1 MSDFS
6 NAGSGGPPGLTPPQ
20 ALDAE
25 RSILAA
31 MMLDD
36 AAIGRAIEMVDAS
49 AFYRS
54 AHGKL
59 FDAIVALYNT
69 STPAD
74 MITVSEEL
82 KRRGDLEAVGGTT
95 FLAQILEYA
104 TTSANIEQHIKIVYS
119 KFILRSLIKA
129 TGEIQQQCYAA
140 AEETAEILDRSEAR
154 IFQITDSRIRA
165 GFTPIKDLLKPAF
178 DNIQKLFERKVQVTG
193 VPSGWDDLDKLT
205 SGWQPGD
212 LVILAGR
219 PAMGKCVSWR
229 TQVVDPSTGE
239 RLTIEEAIQRKQPLV
254 HGLDDQGAVQITRIG
269 AWIDSGIKPCF
280 RVTTRL
286 GRSIEVTGHHPFL
299 SVTGWTP
306 LHDLHIGD
314 CIAVPRI
321 VPAAGTDET
330 WSFERVRL
338 LAYLIAEG
346 GLTPAVPMFTT
357 ASADHLADFTHCLAT
372 EFPTCELRVQ
382 PDGITYRLPRKP
394 EYRPGGAKYD
404 HSRNPLKAWLAE
416 LDLMGKKS
424 EAKRLPDIVWRWN
437 HDRLADFLRTL
448 FSCDGTIYSM
458 NGYPRIEFTVASI
471 ALARD
476 VHHALLRFGIV
487 SKFWQKT
494 EKSWRVE
501 ITAPEEV
508 SRYQRFIGWLSEKA
522 ERFPEDAYSADP
534 GRRHAMAGGAPPSAW
549 ALVRAATR
557 RAGITLTEL
566 ARRSGERTESGYNA
580 HTGRAIRRE
589 RLERYAQ
596 ALADPD
602 LMMVASEDLY
612 WDEIIEITPVGDMQ
626 VYDLNV
632 PEGSNF
638 IANDICVH
646 NTSAVMN
653 MAENAAIRYNI
664 PVAVF
669 SLEMSKEQLA
679 LRLLCSQSE
688 VGLHKVRTGYL
699 GNEDWP
705 RLTTGAG
712 LLTAAPI
719 MIDDSPGQSV
729 LEIRAKCRRLKAENK
744 LGLVVIDYLQLMR
757 SSTPAENR
765 VQEISQISRG
775 LKGLA
780 KELGVPIIALS
791 QLSRAVEQR
800 GGGGRPQL
808 SDLRESGC
816 LTADARVL
824 RADTGAEFTMGELLA
839 SGERDIPV
847 WTIDDAFRLVQG
859 TMTHVFPS
867 GEKEVFEMRLA
878 SGRSIKASANHPFLT
893 FDGWRRLDQ
902 LATGVKL
909 AVPRR
914 ISDPTNQQEWPEA
927 ELVMLAHLIGD
938 GCVAPRQPIHYTSAD
953 EANLSAVAQAAQ
965 HFGITPRRVAQG
977 SWSHL
982 YLPAPDKLTHGK
994 RNPIAAWLDRF
1005 GLYGKRSYEKFIP
1018 KPVFALPLDQV
1029 ALFLRHLWA
1038 TDGCVF
1044 AGSKQSRIYYAT
1056 TSEQLAEGV
1065 RLLLLRFGIQ
1075 SRLKATRKAAYRTC
1089 FQLHITGRES
1099 QLRFLQDIGVHGA
1112 RAVKADA
1119 VLEFL
1124 SGVRENTNLDTI
1136 PVEVWQQVRT
1146 SMAQRR
1152 VPGRALQAAVGS
1164 AYCGSTFFRHAPSRE
1179 RMMTVATALA
1189 DPELHVLAESDLFWD
1204 AIVSIESLGVQ
1215 PVFDATVPGT
1225 HNFIANGIVTHNSI
1239 EQDADVVIFVYREVV
1254 YKPDTPEP
1262 GKAQLI
1268 IAKQRNGPTD
1278 DVDMTFIRECTKFV
1292 PYSPVMSGE
1301 TEPGF

>member
-219 PAMGKCVSWR
+219 PAMGK
-229 TQVVDPSTGE
+229 
-239 RLTIEEAIQRKQPLV
+239 
-254 HGLDDQGAVQITRIG
+254 
-269 AWIDSGIKPCF
+269 
-280 RVTTRL
+280 
-286 GRSIEVTGHHPFL
+286 
-299 SVTGWTP
+299 
-306 LHDLHIGD
+306 
-314 CIAVPRI
+314 
-321 VPAAGTDET
+321 
-330 WSFERVRL
+330 
-338 LAYLIAEG
+338 
-346 GLTPAVPMFTT
+346 
-357 ASADHLADFTHCLAT
+357 
-372 EFPTCELRVQ
+372 
-382 PDGITYRLPRKP
+382 
-394 EYRPGGAKYD
+394 
-404 HSRNPLKAWLAE
+404 
-416 LDLMGKKS
+416 
-424 EAKRLPDIVWRWN
+424 
-437 HDRLADFLRTL
+437 
-448 FSCDGTIYSM
+448 
-458 NGYPRIEFTVASI
+458 
-471 ALARD
+471 
-476 VHHALLRFGIV
+476 
-487 SKFWQKT
+487 
-494 EKSWRVE
+494 
-501 ITAPEEV
+501 
-508 SRYQRFIGWLSEKA
+508 
-522 ERFPEDAYSADP
+522 
-534 GRRHAMAGGAPPSAW
+534 
-549 ALVRAATR
+549 
-557 RAGITLTEL
+557 
-566 ARRSGERTESGYNA
+566 
-580 HTGRAIRRE
+580 
-589 RLERYAQ
+589 
-596 ALADPD
+596 
-602 LMMVASEDLY
+602 
-612 WDEIIEITPVGDMQ
+612 
-626 VYDLNV
+626 
-632 PEGSNF
+632 
-638 IANDICVH
+638 
-646 NTSAVMN
+646 TSAVMN
-653 MAENAAIRYNI
+653 MAENAAIRFNI

-719 MIDDSPGQSV
+719 MIDDSPAQSV